1 MNTYLTIMVTV
12 LVATQI
18 IRITQ
23 NAITLYRQNVLFQ
36 KQCAEIRDIEIAK
49 EDFEMQRKAYRLI
62 VEHLE
67 NENESALAEMQK
79 G

>member
-23 NAITLYRQNVLFQ
+23 NAITLHRQNVLFN

-49 EDFEMQRKAYRLI
+49 EDFEMQRTAYRLL

-67 NENESALAEMQK
+67 KEGGEHE
-79 G
+79 

>member
-23 NAITLYRQNVLFQ
+23 NAITLHRQNVLFE
-36 KQCAEIRDIEIAK
+36 KQCAEVRDMEIMK
-49 EDFEMQRKAYRLI
+49 KDFEMQRKAYRLI

-67 NENESALAEMQK
+67 KENEHDGE
-79 G
+79 